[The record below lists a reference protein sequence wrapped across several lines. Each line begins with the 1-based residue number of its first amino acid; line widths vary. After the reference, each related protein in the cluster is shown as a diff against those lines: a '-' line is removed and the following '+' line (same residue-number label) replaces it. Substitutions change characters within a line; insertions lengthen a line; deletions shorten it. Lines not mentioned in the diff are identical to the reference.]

1 MKIFLEIR
9 KKMGEKLPFKPTIL
23 GSLEEIQNKFFKK
36 KDKIKKDPHGNC
48 VFYNLIKGIA
58 LELGRLVESIENDKV
73 AIIIKYIERILDIDY
88 EIDIYK
94 YIYIYLFE

>member
-1 MKIFLEIR
+1 MKHR
-9 KKMGEKLPFKPTIL
+9 NKKNIKDKKKFEFIKGLPELKIY
-23 GSLEEIQNKFFKK
+23 KK
-36 KDKIKKDPHGNC
+36 KDKIKKDFHENC